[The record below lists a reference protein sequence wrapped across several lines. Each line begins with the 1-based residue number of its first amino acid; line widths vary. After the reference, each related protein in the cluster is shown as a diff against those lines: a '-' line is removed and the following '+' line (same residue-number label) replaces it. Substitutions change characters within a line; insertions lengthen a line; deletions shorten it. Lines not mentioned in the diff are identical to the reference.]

1 MSSSPWLKTYCRV
14 HLICY
19 EGCWPRTPLP
29 THDHHFCCTSS
40 VTVELY
46 QDQLD
51 ALAAFQKQF
60 ELPDLDKT
68 LRTLLQFAAQD
79 GDAGLIFGKV
89 RCSQC

>member
-1 MSSSPWLKTYCRV
+1 
-14 HLICY
+14 
-19 EGCWPRTPLP
+19 
-29 THDHHFCCTSS
+29 